1 MAVPP
6 LVCGRA
12 LTAEWN
18 TIASLVSE
26 NWDLYEGF
34 IILSGTDTLAYTAS
48 ILTFLF
54 THPGKPILVTG
65 AQIPLS
71 QPRSDGWTNLLDSL
85 YVAGVLNFAGVG
97 VVFHHTVLQGCRAT
111 KASANLFNAFQTPCV
126 PPLINLNVKISACA
140 PNLRSNL
147 PCHVKGGTDDQ
158 RRTTPSP
165 PGPRPS
171 PRASYRS

>member
-1 MAVPP
+1 MT
-6 LVCGRA
+6 

-126 PPLINLNVKISACA
+126 PPLINLNVKISACHSTPPTRVLVFHS
-140 PNLRSNL
+140 PN
-147 PCHVKGGTDDQ
+147 
-158 RRTTPSP
+158 
-165 PGPRPS
+165 
-171 PRASYRS
+171 

>member
-1 MAVPP
+1 
-6 LVCGRA
+6 
-12 LTAEWN
+12 
-18 TIASLVSE
+18 LVSE

-126 PPLINLNVKISACA
+126 PNLINLNVKISE
-140 PNLRSNL
+140 
-147 PCHVKGGTDDQ
+147 
-158 RRTTPSP
+158 
-165 PGPRPS
+165 
-171 PRASYRS
+171 